1 MLLEMD
7 SSPAKVDH
15 VFGCCRVN
23 TSVFVDSK
31 HFELYLYSYQ
41 LKNFHYLDASIS
53 GVTISSSSSSVHLN
67 RYQQEL
73 LEHILSVVVAYFSSL

>member
-53 GVTISSSSSSVHLN
+53 GVTISSSSSSAHLN
-67 RYQQEL
+67 RYQQSGEK
-73 LEHILSVVVAYFSSL
+73 IFFRTVQNRKVD